1 MATVKSFRLKG
12 YVNDALCLSVDMRIN
27 SFKLAEKR
35 FRARYEGVLVG
46 SWRIDVLLDNKQV
59 HSFMLNQLDLF
70 QQNDKRN
77 KTAPVKEQNSSPDNK
92 GNKTAPS
99 DKEQNSSFCGV
110 NPCIQAGKLAMKV
123 LIKNYSDGAIPT
135 MTTGRGKAVPV
146 IYLLDSNSWHGKGR
160 RPRWLCDYEAKG
172 GNLADIKINYDDC

>member
-59 HSFMLNQLDLF
+59 HSFMLNQLELF
-70 QQNDKRN
+70 QPNKRN
-77 KTAPVKEQNSSPDNK
+77 KLAPKEEQTSSL
-92 GNKTAPS
+92 S
-99 DKEQNSSFCGV
+99 GV
-110 NPCIQAGKLAMKV
+110 NPCIRAGRLAMIV
-123 LIKNYSDGAIPT
+123 LERVYSDGMLPLVKYGKQVIAI
-135 MTTGRGKAVPV
+135 K
-146 IYLLDSNSWHGKGR
+146 YLHNHDSWHGRGR
-160 RPRWLCDYEAKG
+160 KPKWFVEYQKSGKLLSDISINLKDCDY
-172 GNLADIKINYDDC
+172 